1 MTGLTVEAE
10 DGETNMFG
18 RKVKTMQTGITI
30 TGNAITGTL
39 KYISSGAI
47 AQDWGA
53 GHFLCLKVS
62 DADPTKS
69 VKIGL
74 NPSVGSG
81 LLQIDGDKNGVFKV
95 TDKNLQKFAVLQNE
109 GGNTL
114 LQQFDLS
121 GLTLEDPP
129 A

>member
-53 GHFLCLKVS
+53 GYFLNLKFP
-62 DADPTKS
+62 DADYTKT
-69 VKIGL
+69 VKVGL
-74 NPSVGSG
+74 NPSQGSG
-81 LLQIDGDKNGVFKV
+81 LVQIDSDKNGVFKV
-95 TDKNLQKFAVLQNE
+95 TDKDLQKFVILQKD
-109 GGNTL
+109 GLSTL
-114 LQQFDLS
+114 LQSFDLS

>member
-10 DGETNMFG
+10 DGETSLFG

-30 TGNAITGTL
+30 ADGAITGTL

-53 GHFLCLKVS
+53 GNFLCLKVP
-62 DADPTKS
+62 DADITNMT
-69 VKIGL
+69 VKVGL
-74 NPSVGSG
+74 NPSQGSG
-81 LLQIDGDKNGVFKV
+81 LVALDADKNGVFKV
-95 TDKNLQKFAVLQNE
+95 TDKDLQKFVVLQQD
-109 GGNTL
+109 GVNTKI
-114 LQQFDLS
+114 QAFDLS
-121 GLTLEDPP
+121 GLTCET

>member
-10 DGETNMFG
+10 DGETSLFG

-53 GHFLCLKVS
+53 GNFICLKIP
-62 DADPTKS
+62 DADVTNMT
-69 VKIGL
+69 VKVGL
-74 NPSVGSG
+74 NPSQGSG
-81 LLQIDGDKNGVFKV
+81 LVALDADKNGVFKV
-95 TDKNLQKFAVLQNE
+95 TDKDTQKFVVLQQD
-109 GGNTL
+109 GVKTK
-114 LQQFDLS
+114 LQEFDLS
-121 GLTLEDPP
+121 GLTIET